1 MTDDQAAPAADQGS
15 RNLFL
20 RVMAALI
27 LAPAAIAIAWLGV
40 WLWTTLVTL
49 AAIGLYVEWLMIV
62 GMARET
68 RVVTSG
74 AVALAVSGLCFA
86 AGRID
91 ASLLALAL
99 GLAAVALLAPQRRSW
114 TATGFFYAAAAQ
126 MASELVR
133 LDQTYGFV
141 ALMLVLLV
149 VWVTDIGGYFAGRG
163 IGGPKLWPRVSPR
176 KTWAGAVGGFA
187 ASLVVAAGF
196 AAFGL
201 GKTGPLLLLGAV
213 LSIASQLGDLFESA
227 VKRRFG
233 VKDSS
238 HIIPG
243 HGGLMDR
250 LDGFVAAVVAAAIFG
265 FCGVAWMASAAVL
278 WFGEGMS
285 AVPLRNS
292 KAAASAVRAITV
304 LGATGSI
311 GDSTMDLLRASR
323 DRYQVEALT
332 AHTNVQGLAKLA
344 KEFGARFA
352 AIADPGRLGELKDA
366 LAGTGIEC
374 GAGESAVIEAAARP
388 ADWVM
393 AAVSGAAGLKPA
405 LAAVDRGATVALAN
419 KECLVCAGDFFMQRA
434 AKAGACILPADSEHN
449 ALFQALGSG
458 NREELVRVII
468 TASGGPF
475 RTWAIADIE
484 QATLAQALKH
494 PNWSMGQKITIDSA
508 SMMNKG
514 LEVIEASYLFALTPD
529 EIDVLVHPQSIIHG
543 MVEFSDRSVV
553 AQLGAP
559 DMRTPIAH
567 CLGWPDRIVGP
578 ATQLDLAKIG
588 QLTFEAPDFDRF
600 PALRLAYDALRTGRG
615 ATTVYNAA
623 NEVAVAA
630 FIGGKIKFGAIA
642 RLVEAT
648 MDAWIRSG
656 NLAPMTSADD
666 AIAVDHNARN
676 KAATLLPQIAL
687 KAS

>member
-1 MTDDQAAPAADQGS
+1 
-15 RNLFL
+15 
-20 RVMAALI
+20 MA
-27 LAPAAIAIAWLGV
+27 LAP
-40 WLWTTLVTL
+40 
-49 AAIGLYVEWLMIV
+49 
-62 GMARET
+62 
-68 RVVTSG
+68 
-74 AVALAVSGLCFA
+74 
-86 AGRID
+86 
-91 ASLLALAL
+91 
-99 GLAAVALLAPQRRSW
+99 
-114 TATGFFYAAAAQ
+114 
-126 MASELVR
+126 
-133 LDQTYGFV
+133 
-141 ALMLVLLV
+141 
-149 VWVTDIGGYFAGRG
+149 
-163 IGGPKLWPRVSPR
+163 
-176 KTWAGAVGGFA
+176 
-187 ASLVVAAGF
+187 
-196 AAFGL
+196 
-201 GKTGPLLLLGAV
+201 
-213 LSIASQLGDLFESA
+213 
-227 VKRRFG
+227 
-233 VKDSS
+233 
-238 HIIPG
+238 
-243 HGGLMDR
+243 
-250 LDGFVAAVVAAAIFG
+250 
-265 FCGVAWMASAAVL
+265 VL
-278 WFGEGMS
+278 WFGEVMS
-285 AVPLRNS
+285 AVPLRNKKS
-292 KAAASAVRAITV
+292 VAAAVRSVSV

-311 GDSTMDLLRASR
+311 GDSTMDLLRASPE
-323 DRYQVEALT
+323 RYQVESLT
-332 AHTNVQGLAKLA
+332 ANTNVEALAKLA
-344 KEFGARFA
+344 IEFDARFA
-352 AIADPGRLGELKDA
+352 AIADPTRLEDLRDA
-366 LAGTGIEC
+366 LAGTGTEC
-374 GAGESAVIEAAARP
+374 GAGDSAVIEAAARP

-458 NREELVRVII
+458 NRDELVRVII

-475 RTWAIADIE
+475 RTWSSGDIE

-529 EIDVLVHPQSIIHG
+529 EIDVLVHPQSIVHG

-578 ATQLDLAKIG
+578 AAKLDLAKIG
-588 QLTFEAPDFDRF
+588 QLTFEAPDFVRF
-600 PALRLAYDALRTGRG
+600 PGLQLAYDALRAGGG

-630 FIGGKIKFGAIA
+630 FIAGKIRFGAIA

-648 MDAWIRSG
+648 MEAWIRSG
-656 NLAPMTSADD
+656 NLAPLTSADD